1 MPDLKYPR
9 QPPPPVYLLL
19 TLIVMGALHAFVPI
33 ARLVPP
39 PYQYGGIALI
49 VLGFAVCVPSARLF
63 QKLGTPLKP
72 FEESTVVVTTGMFRF
87 TRNPMYLGMV
97 AGLLGVAILLGSLVA
112 FLPVPV
118 FGAIIHVRFIVHEER
133 FMEEL
138 FGAEYLAYKR
148 KVRRWI

>member
-1 MPDLKYPR
+1 M
-9 QPPPPVYLLL
+9 
-19 TLIVMGALHAFVPI
+19 IVMGALHAFVPI
-33 ARLVPP
+33 MVLVAA
-39 PYQYGGIALI
+39 PYRYGGIALI
-49 VLGFAVCVPSARLF
+49 VLGFAVTAPAAQAFRRLD
-63 QKLGTPLKP
+63 TPLKP

-97 AGLLGVAILLGSLVA
+97 VGLLGIAILLGSLAA
-112 FLPVPV
+112 FLPVPLFV
-118 FGAIIHVRFIVHEER
+118 AIIHFRFIVHEER

>member
-1 MPDLKYPR
+1 MKQPR
-9 QPPPPVYLLL
+9 RPVPPVYLLA
-19 TLIVMGALHAFVPI
+19 TLIVMGALHKFVPI
-33 ARLVPP
+33 AQLIPSPHR
-39 PYQYGGIALI
+39 YGGFALLALGVGIAAS
-49 VLGFAVCVPSARLF
+49 AVGLF
-63 QKLGTPLKP
+63 SKLGTPVKP

-97 AGLLGVAILLGSLVA
+97 VALLGVAILFGSLVT

-118 FGAIIHVRFIVHEER
+118 FAAIIHFQFIVPEER

>member
-1 MPDLKYPR
+1 MKYPR
-9 QPPPPVYLLL
+9 QPVPPIYLLL
-19 TLIVMGALHAFVPI
+19 TLIVMGALHWFVPI
-33 ARLVPP
+33 TYLVAA
-39 PYQYGGIALI
+39 PYKYGGIALI
-49 VLGFAVCVPSARLF
+49 VLGFAVTAPAAQAFRRLD
-63 QKLGTPLKP
+63 TPLKP
-72 FEESTVVVTTGMFRF
+72 FEESTVVVTTGMFRL

-97 AGLLGVAILLGSLVA
+97 VGLLGVAILLGSLVS

-118 FGAIIHVRFIVHEER
+118 FVVIIHVQFIVHEER